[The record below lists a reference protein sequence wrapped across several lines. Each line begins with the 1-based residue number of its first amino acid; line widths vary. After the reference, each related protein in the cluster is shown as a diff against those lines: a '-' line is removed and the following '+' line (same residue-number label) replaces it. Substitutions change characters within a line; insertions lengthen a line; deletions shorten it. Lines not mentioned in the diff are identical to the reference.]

1 MLLFDKARVLADESS
16 GLPSYSYGQTGV
28 QGTGRTASGISML
41 MGAASNSIRTV
52 VKNIDD
58 YLIRPLGEAL
68 YAWNMQFDFDPEIK
82 GDLEVRARGTESFM
96 KNEVRSQRLISF
108 LQIASNP
115 VLAPFAKFP
124 YIMREIAATMD
135 LDVDKVTNN
144 PEEAFRQA
152 LILQQMQKQAME
164 DNPQPPAP
172 PPQAA
177 VGQDPMGTGG
187 GNIGTGQAP
196 VPGEQGAP
204 TGGGAQPQ
212 QQLPPEL
219 MAMLQQSGGAGN
231 A

>member
-1 MLLFDKARVLADESS
+1 
-16 GLPSYSYGQTGV
+16 
-28 QGTGRTASGISML
+28 ML

-52 VKNIDD
+52 IKNMDD
-58 YLIRPLGEAL
+58 YMLRPMGEAIF
-68 YAWNMQFDFDPEIK
+68 AFNMQFDFDPEIR

-108 LQIASNP
+108 LQIASSP

-152 LILQQMQKQAME
+152 LLLQQMQQQIVE
-164 DNPQPPAP
+164 ENPQPP
-172 PPQAA
+172 Q
-177 VGQDPMGTGG
+177 GIDPTGTGG

-196 VPGEQGAP
+196 APGEQGFA
-204 TGGGAQPQ
+204 TGGGPNEGTQ
-212 QQLPPEL
+212 QQQQQAQAPQGGGQQIPPEL
-219 MAMLQQSGGAGN
+219 MAMLQQGGGGN